1 MHTIIS
7 KRVEGYVMLR
17 RKIYKR
23 LLEWKN
29 QRRENRIK
37 KCLLIKGARQVGK
50 TYIVQEFGRTEYASF
65 IYIDFYRQPGLKGI
79 FDGEMTAEEV
89 IKRLTAYMPGVELMP
104 GDTLIFLDEIQCC
117 GNARTAIKFLSED
130 MRFDVISSGSLMGLT
145 YGENDDPLVEVPASV
160 PVGYESQ
167 IMMFSL
173 DFEEFLWANGYDE
186 KATDILRSYYET
198 GEQIPDAV
206 HAQYENLFREF
217 IVVGGMPEVV
227 ADFSVYKDFNRVDRI
242 QNDILA
248 EYRDDIAKHA
258 KGKEKQ
264 LVRMCYDAV
273 PKQLAKEL
281 KKFQYST
288 VEKGQTRR
296 KFGGSIQWLKDS
308 GLVNAC
314 YSIHEPYLPLMAN
327 SNEDQFKLYINDTG
341 LLCCMY
347 GKETKLA
354 VLNNTIKGNARG
366 GIYENII
373 SECLLKRGYTLYYYK
388 PDNEH
393 EVEFLI
399 EKNGEIVPVEVKA
412 GNNASPSLNSF
423 IKDFNPAV
431 AFKLIGGRNGRNGV
445 KETLPHY
452 MVLFL

>member
-1 MHTIIS
+1 
-7 KRVEGYVMLR
+7 MLR
-17 RKIYKR
+17 RKIYDK
-23 LLEWKN
+23 LLEWKY
-29 QRRENRIK
+29 QRKNDKIK

-50 TYIVQEFGRTEYASF
+50 SYIVQEFGKTEYASF
-65 IYIDFYRQPGLKGI
+65 INIDFYRQPEMKSI
-79 FDGEMTAEEV
+79 FAGEMTAEE
-89 IKRLTAYMPGVELMP
+89 IMKRLTAYMPGVTLIP

-117 GNARTAIKFLSED
+117 GNARTAIKFLAED
-130 MRFDVISSGSLMGLT
+130 MRYDVISSGSLMGLT
-145 YGENDDPLVEVPASV
+145 YGEDDDKSVEVPASV

-173 DFEEFLWANGYDE
+173 DFEEFLWACGYDE
-186 KATDILRSYYET
+186 KATDILRSYYES
-198 GEQIPDAV
+198 GETIPEAV
-206 HAQYENLFREF
+206 HAKYESLFREF
-217 IVVGGMPEVV
+217 MVVGGMPEVV
-227 ADFSVYKDFNRVDRI
+227 ADFSVHKDFNRVDRI

-264 LVRMCYDAV
+264 FVRMCYDAV

-308 GLVNAC
+308 GIVNAC
-314 YSIHEPYLPLMAN
+314 YNIHEPYLPLMAN
-327 SNEDQFKLYINDTG
+327 ANEDQFKLYINDTG

-366 GIYENII
+366 GIYENSI

-399 EKNGEIVPVEVKA
+399 EKSGGVVPVEVKA
-412 GNNASPSLNSF
+412 GNNASPSLNIF
-423 IKDFNPAV
+423 IKGFSPSIAI
-431 AFKLIGGRNGRNGV
+431 KLIGGRNGKDGV
-445 KETLPHY
+445 KVTLPHY

>member
-1 MHTIIS
+1 M
-7 KRVEGYVMLR
+7 MLR
-17 RKIYKR
+17 RKIYES
-23 LLEWKN
+23 LLEWKA
-29 QRRENRIK
+29 QRKKKQIE

-50 TYIVQEFGRTEYASF
+50 TYIVKEFGKAEYASF

-79 FDGEMTAEEV
+79 FDGEMTAEE
-89 IKRLTAYMPGVELMP
+89 IMKRLTAYMPGIKLIP

-117 GNARTAIKFLSED
+117 GNARTAIKFLAQD
-130 MRFDVISSGSLMGLT
+130 LRYDVISSGSLMGLT
-145 YGENDDPLVEVPASV
+145 YGEDDDALVEVPASV

-167 IMMFSL
+167 VMMYSL

-198 GEQIPDAV
+198 GGQIPEVLHDK
-206 HAQYENLFREF
+206 YENLFREF

-227 ADFSVYKDFNRVDRI
+227 ADFSMHKDFNRVDRI

-296 KFGGSIQWLKDS
+296 KFGGSIQ
-308 GLVNAC
+308 
-314 YSIHEPYLPLMAN
+314 
-327 SNEDQFKLYINDTG
+327 
-341 LLCCMY
+341 
-347 GKETKLA
+347 
-354 VLNNTIKGNARG
+354 
-366 GIYENII
+366 
-373 SECLLKRGYTLYYYK
+373 
-388 PDNEH
+388 
-393 EVEFLI
+393 
-399 EKNGEIVPVEVKA
+399 
-412 GNNASPSLNSF
+412 
-423 IKDFNPAV
+423 
-431 AFKLIGGRNGRNGV
+431 
-445 KETLPHY
+445 
-452 MVLFL
+452 

>member
-1 MHTIIS
+1 ML
-7 KRVEGYVMLR
+7 LR
-17 RKIYKR
+17 RKIYDK

-29 QRRENRIK
+29 QRKKDRIK

-50 TYIVQEFGRTEYASF
+50 SYIVQEFGKSEYASF
-65 IYIDFYRQPGLKGI
+65 INIDFYRQPDLKGI

-89 IKRLTAYMPGVELMP
+89 MKRLTAYMPGV
-104 GDTLIFLDEIQCC
+104 TLIPGGRNGRE
-117 GNARTAIKFLSED
+117 S
-130 MRFDVISSGSLMGLT
+130 
-145 YGENDDPLVEVPASV
+145 VEVPASV

-167 IMMFSL
+167 IMMYSL
-173 DFEEFLWANGYDE
+173 DFEEFLWAYGYDE
-186 KATDILRSYYET
+186 KATDVLRSYYET
-198 GEQIPDAV
+198 GETIPEAV
-206 HAQYENLFREF
+206 HIKYENLFREF
-217 IVVGGMPEVV
+217 MVVGGMPEVV
-227 ADFSVYKDFNRVDRI
+227 ADFSVHKDFNRVDRI

-308 GLVNAC
+308 GIVNAC
-314 YSIHEPYLPLMAN
+314 YNIREPYLPLMAN
-327 SNEDQFKLYINDTG
+327 ANEDQFKLYINDTG

-366 GIYENII
+366 GIYENSI

-399 EKNGEIVPVEVKA
+399 EEKGEVVPVEVKA
-412 GNNASPSLNSF
+412 GNNASPSLNNF
-423 IKDFNPAV
+423 IKEFSPSV
-431 AFKLIGGRNGRNGV
+431 AFKLIGGRNGKDGA

-452 MVLFL
+452 MVMFL